1 MATLLGTAQDVSDSR
16 PADGRKSVRAGYV
29 PLPSGD
35 GLHVG
40 HPEGYTATDIV
51 ARFERMRGKTVL
63 HPIGFD
69 AFGLPAEEHA
79 IRTNTPPRES
89 TERNIATF
97 RRQLKM
103 LGFSYDWDRQLAT
116 TDVDYVR
123 WTQWI
128 FLVLFDTW
136 FDPQQ
141 SRGRPIAELP
151 IPADVAAQGATA
163 VRRYQDE
170 HRLAYQAEALVNW
183 CPALGTVLANE
194 EVVDGKSERG
204 GHPVERRPLRQW
216 MLRITA
222 YADRL
227 ENDLASA
234 RLVRQHQ
241 EAAERLDWPQHRRRG
256 GFLHRRPGGLCRVAS
271 DTPAGRLSA
280 QGRRRCAAHL
290 HDAPRHAVWGH
301 LHGDCAGASVCR
313 KLDDAPSSNRR

>member
-1 MATLLGTAQDVSDSR
+1 MPRYNPAQIEPKWQRYWEQHKTFRTPDL
-16 PADGRKSVRAGYV
+16 PAAEKVYV
-29 PLPSGD
+29 LDMFPYPSGD

-103 LGFSYDWDRQLAT
+103 LGFSYDWDRELAT
-116 TDVDYVR
+116 TDVEYFR

-141 SRGRPIAELP
+141 KRGRPIAELP
-151 IPADVAAQGATA
+151 IPA
-163 VRRYQDE
+163 E
-170 HRLAYQAEALVNW
+170 
-183 CPALGTVLANE
+183 
-194 EVVDGKSERG
+194 
-204 GHPVERRPLRQW
+204 
-216 MLRITA
+216 I
-222 YADRL
+222 
-227 ENDLASA
+227 
-234 RLVRQHQ
+234 
-241 EAAERLDWPQHRRRG
+241 
-256 GFLHRRPGGLCRVAS
+256 
-271 DTPAGRLSA
+271 SA
-280 QGRRRCAAHL
+280 QGRAAERRLSGRASTGLPGRSAGQL
-290 HDAPRHAVWGH
+290 VPGP
-301 LHGDCAGASVCR
+301 GDRAGQ
-313 KLDDAPSSNRR
+313 